1 VTPLGI
7 HKRNQGFTLIEILVV
22 LALGLVVLGAV
33 LNIFIKQNETSK
45 AQQEITYA
53 QQNVRAAMDLMV
65 REIRNAG
72 YDPHRNDFDAIKT
85 AEGDRIR
92 ILSNITG
99 DDEAGDPDDANEDVT
114 YSVNASYQLE
124 RNGNVLVDSP
134 GGLSFGYVLADG
146 TVFDPPA
153 PGDPALDLSN
163 IGGADRRDEIR
174 AVIIFCGIM
183 TANRAPDTGEYRM
196 RPLMN
201 ATRIR
206 NLGFQDIDID

>member
-7 HKRNQGFTLIEILVV
+7 HKTNQGFTLIEILVV

-53 QQNVRAAMDLMV
+53 QQNVRAAMGLMV

-72 YDPHRNDFDAIKT
+72 YDPQRNDFPAIET
-85 AEGDRIR
+85 AKGDEIRIR
-92 ILSNITG
+92 SDTDPEGGDGVTTG
-99 DDEAGDPDDANEDVT
+99 PNEDVT
-114 YSVNASYQLE
+114 YAVNASYQIT

-163 IGGADRRDEIR
+163 ISGADRRDEIR

-196 RPLMN
+196 RPLM
-201 ATRIR
+201 TRIR
-206 NLGFQDIDID
+206 NLGFQDIDMD